1 MPESLHDIQPEV
13 KVAPIGDLE
22 LLYLFYPADGPA
34 VVLLHATGFNP
45 WLWHPISR
53 ELVSAGFRVYA
64 PYFCD
69 HRPSE
74 PHQGGLKWPV
84 LAADL
89 FDFCQ
94 KLALDRPLMAGHSM
108 GGTVI
113 TLANA
118 EHPGLAAALVLIEP
132 IYLPDFVFG
141 AIRKVD
147 DHPLASKS
155 IKRRNFWQ
163 DHAEAEQYLLSR
175 DMFKSWNREVLDLYL
190 SHGMKPGPEGGLV
203 LACSPEREASQF
215 MGSSHRNPWPLL
227 GRVPSPVLILE
238 GEKSENR
245 LFIDLKKAT
254 GLFPRGSYREVPGAG
269 HLIPQEE
276 PAETAAILQEFFENA
291 GAGE

>member
-1 MPESLHDIQPEV
+1 MQQRPQEIQPEV
-13 KVAPIGDLE
+13 KSASIGELDLQ
-22 LLYLFYPADGPA
+22 YLHYPGDGPA

-53 ELVSAGFRVYA
+53 ELNAGGFRVYA

-69 HRPSE
+69 HRPSD
-74 PHQGGLKWPV
+74 PHRGGLAWPV

-89 FDFCQ
+89 YDLCQ
-94 KLALDRPLMAGHSM
+94 KLGLERPFMVGHSM

-118 EHPGLAAALVLIEP
+118 EHPSLAAALVLIEP
-132 IYLPDFVFG
+132 IYLPDFAYS

-190 SHGMKPGPEGGLV
+190 SHGMKPGPDGGLV

-215 MGSSHRNPWPLL
+215 MGSSHLNPWPLL
-227 GRVPSPVLILE
+227 SRVPDPVLVLE

-254 GLFPRGSYREVPGAG
+254 SLFPRGSYREFAGAG
-269 HLIPQEE
+269 HLIPQEN
-276 PAETAAILQEFFENA
+276 PAGTAAILREFFSNLA
-291 GAGE
+291 LAV